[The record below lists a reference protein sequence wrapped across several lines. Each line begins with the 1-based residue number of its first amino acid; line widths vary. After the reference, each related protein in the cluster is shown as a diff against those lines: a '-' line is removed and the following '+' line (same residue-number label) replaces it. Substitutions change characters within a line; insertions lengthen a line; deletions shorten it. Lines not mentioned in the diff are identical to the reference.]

1 MLDKR
6 IWIADW
12 ITLFIES
19 ILILIC
25 FWVGAP
31 LWLIYVFAAL
41 AAITTFGLILNFVFK
56 EN

>member
-31 LWLIYVFAAL
+31 LWLIYIFAAL
-41 AAITTFGLILNFVFK
+41 AAVTIFGLILNFVFK
-56 EN
+56 E